1 MSLDNDKPIE
11 GNQPTEEATE
21 ASPEVN
27 EEVSEEAA
35 QEAAEKAAEE
45 LALEIAKKTAHMKW
59 YVVHAYSG
67 YEYKVKSALEEQIRL
82 AGKEDF
88 FGEILVPCEQVVDMV
103 KGVKKTSSRKFF
115 PGYILVQMDL
125 NDDTWHIV
133 NDTPKITGFV
143 GGMKNPPPI
152 SKEELLKITTQME
165 EGAVRPKPKVLFE
178 TGENVRVID
187 GPFMNFTGHVEEVKP
202 EKGRLRVMVS
212 IFGRPTPVELDF
224 VQVEKA

>member
-1 MSLDNDKPIE
+1 
-11 GNQPTEEATE
+11 
-21 ASPEVN
+21 
-27 EEVSEEAA
+27 
-35 QEAAEKAAEE
+35 
-45 LALEIAKKTAHMKW
+45 
-59 YVVHAYSG
+59 
-67 YEYKVKSALEEQIRL
+67 
-82 AGKEDF
+82 
-88 FGEILVPCEQVVDMV
+88 
-103 KGVKKTSSRKFF
+103 
-115 PGYILVQMDL
+115 MDL
-125 NDDTWHIV
+125 NDETWHIV

>member
-1 MSLDNDKPIE
+1 MSSNNENIEDKKPKV
-11 GNQPTEEATE
+11 EATE
-21 ASPEVN
+21 ETVEATEGLASSESEGEVLD
-27 EEVSEEAA
+27 ELSEEAA
-35 QEAAEKAAEE
+35 KELAEKNAR
-45 LALEIAKKTAHMKW
+45 MNW

-88 FGEILVPCEQVVDMV
+88 FGEILVPCEQVVGIV

-125 NDDTWHIV
+125 NDETWHII

-152 SKEELLKITTQME
+152 SPEELIKITTQME

-178 TGENVRVID
+178 AGENVRVID
-187 GPFMNFTGHVEEVKP
+187 GPFMNFTGNVEEVKP